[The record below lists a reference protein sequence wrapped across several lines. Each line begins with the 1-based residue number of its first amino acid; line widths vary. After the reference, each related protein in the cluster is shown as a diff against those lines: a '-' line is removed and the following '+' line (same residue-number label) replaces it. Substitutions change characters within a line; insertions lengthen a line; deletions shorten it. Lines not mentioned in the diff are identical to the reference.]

1 MALFGRSEVGVRVA
15 PVGRFEHQG
24 NGPMRYLAILDCPV
38 IFSGENSYRMT
49 SIDMCPSAGITAGLI
64 SRHVKV
70 VDGRL
75 IAVCI
80 WTSETWCRDF
90 YDSAW
95 YAKASDLWGDQY
107 QLRIEAIDET
117 QAA

>member
-1 MALFGRSEVGVRVA
+1 
-15 PVGRFEHQG
+15 
-24 NGPMRYLAILDCPV
+24 MRYLAILDCPV
-38 IFSGENSYRMT
+38 TFAGENSYGMT
-49 SIDMCPSAGITAGLI
+49 SNDMCPSAGITGGLI

-80 WTSETWCRDF
+80 WNSEFCARVFFDH
-90 YDSAW
+90 AW
-95 YAKASDLWGDQY
+95 YEKAGELWGDQY
-107 QLRIEAIDET
+107 QLRLEAIDEET

>member
-1 MALFGRSEVGVRVA
+1 M
-15 PVGRFEHQG
+15 RF
-24 NGPMRYLAILDCPV
+24 LAILDCPV
-38 IFSGENSYRMT
+38 IFSGENSYGMT
-49 SIDMCPSAGITAGLI
+49 SIDMCPSTGITSGLI

-80 WTSETWCRDF
+80 WTSEFCCRKYFDA
-90 YDSAW
+90 AW
-95 YAKASDLWGDQY
+95 YGKAADLWGDQY
-107 QLRIEAIDET
+107 QLRLEAIEEP